1 MSIELS
7 GKRALITGAS
17 SGIGRAIAL
26 ALAEAGVE
34 VAVSARREQALA
46 RLADEIEAL
55 GHKRA
60 VVLTAD
66 LSKRGEAKRLA
77 ARAVEALGAVDILV
91 NNAGVGIGGTQVNIG
106 DDDMARE
113 LFETN
118 YWSPLALVSALAPPM
133 RERKSGAIVNVSS
146 IGSYLVL
153 PLAGHYSSSKAALSR
168 ATDSLEL
175 ELRATGVH
183 VFHVMPGPVDTGM
196 LAELAEVPGGEK
208 MLARMPRGTPAA
220 LARKIVAG
228 LERGRRVLVYPGALA
243 ISRHIPT
250 VAQAMNRSMA
260 RVVDVN
266 DPRMLKGGS
275 AGDPLALAAREA
287 FERKALAT
295 AAGTK

>member
-7 GKRALITGAS
+7 GKRALVTGAS

-26 ALAEAGVE
+26 ALADAGVE
-34 VAVSARREQALA
+34 LAISARRKQALDQ
-46 RLADEIEAL
+46 LAGEIEAR
-55 GHKRA
+55 GKKRA

-77 ARAVEALGAVDILV
+77 ARAVEELGAIDVLV
-91 NNAGVGIGGTQVNIG
+91 NNAGVGIGGAQVNVG
-106 DDDMARE
+106 D
-113 LFETN
+113 N
-118 YWSPLALVSALAPPM
+118 YWSPLALVQALAPSM

-175 ELRATGVH
+175 ELRDTGIH
-183 VFHVMPGPVDTGM
+183 IFHVMPGPVDTGM

-208 MLARMPRGTPAA
+208 LLAKMPRGNPQA

-243 ISRHIPT
+243 ITRHFPT
-250 VAQAMNRSMA
+250 VAQAMNRSLA
-260 RVVDVN
+260 RAVDVN
-266 DPRMLKGGS
+266 DPRKLQGGS
-275 AGDPLALAAREA
+275 SGDPLAVAAREA
-287 FERKALAT
+287 FERKALSSA
-295 AAGTK
+295 K